1 MANPVYI
8 EDGDIIRGPFKNDA
22 EANHAMVTGTG
33 PWRRREEMGA
43 SRRYQSLQ
51 VSPDGLGMV
60 TDYCED
66 SIEDVWDRVN
76 DQGSRWFFY
85 PLPFVITA
93 GGGDLWRKRIVSA
106 CEPFA
111 HLEGRTVATA
121 VVAIAQDPDYVAAV
135 LS

>member
-1 MANPVYI
+1 
-8 EDGDIIRGPFKNDA
+8 
-22 EANHAMVTGTG
+22 
-33 PWRRREEMGA
+33 MGA
-43 SRRYQSLQ
+43 RMYQSLQ
-51 VSPDGLGMV
+51 ISPDGLDMV
-60 TDYCED
+60 TDYCEA
-66 SIEDVWDRVN
+66 SVEAVWHRVE

-85 PLPFVITA
+85 PLPFVVTA
-93 GGGDLWRKRIVSA
+93 CAGDLWRKRIVSA